1 VNSLSRR
8 SWSLYAGLFAIG
20 LLVFGAASLAIR
32 APGYMDA
39 EYYLVTAGQL
49 VQGRGFVEP
58 FVWNYLF
65 DPGALPAPSH
75 TYWMPLA
82 SLVAAASMTIFGST
96 FRSAQFASVL
106 MAAAVP
112 VLAARLSVSLGAEK
126 RTAWI
131 AGALALLPGFFTP
144 YFLTTDTFAL
154 FAVIGGVALWQM
166 AEGARRPSA
175 GRWFAVGAL
184 IALGHLARAD
194 GLLLW
199 APAVYAVWVSGRRRV
214 RDLVFAFAGYTLL
227 MLPWWVRNL
236 QVTGGLL
243 APGSTRALWL
253 LDYDE
258 LFSFPASQL
267 TAARWWAA
275 GPAVLLRHRL
285 ESGWS
290 NLQTV
295 LAVNGYVLLLP
306 LMLVGGWTYRRH
318 PVVRAGAAYASVLF
332 LFMTLAFPFAGARGG
347 FFHSSAAL
355 MPLLWSLAAAGIE
368 RAAIWIAPNRS
379 WEVARTR
386 VLLMTVTFLLAG
398 ALSAWALA
406 GKAGYLG
413 PASSFD
419 RNLLTYRQAG
429 EQLRETGDSMVVAV
443 NDPPGFFL
451 GTGIPAVVVP
461 NGSEETL
468 RQVAKRYDV
477 RWIVLE
483 ADHPAGLDELYRNP
497 SGSSWLGPPL
507 RFNDPGGRAVL
518 LFEVPLEGEG

>member
-1 VNSLSRR
+1 MYSPGRQ
-8 SWSLYAGLFAIG
+8 SWGLYAGLFAIG
-20 LLVFGAASLAIR
+20 MIVFGAASLAIR

-39 EYYLVTAGQL
+39 EYYFATAGQL

-58 FVWNYLF
+58 FVWNYLS

-82 SLVAAASMTIFGST
+82 SLVAAASMAIFGST
-96 FRSAQFASVL
+96 FRSAQLAGVL

-112 VLAARLSVSLGAEK
+112 VLAARLTVSLGAEK

-131 AGALALLPGFFTP
+131 AGVLALLPGFFTP
-144 YFLTTDTFAL
+144 YFHTTDTFTL
-154 FAVIGGVALWQM
+154 FAVIGGVALWQTSE
-166 AEGARRPSA
+166 AVGRPTA
-175 GRWFAVGAL
+175 GRWFAVGVL

-199 APAVYAVWVSGRRRV
+199 APALYAVRVSGNRRV
-214 RDLVFAFAGYTLL
+214 RNFVFALAGYTVL
-227 MLPWWVRNL
+227 MLPWWARNL
-236 QVTGGLL
+236 QVTGGLV
-243 APGSTRALWL
+243 APGSARALWL

-258 LFSFPASQL
+258 LFSYPASQL

-275 GPAVLLRHRL
+275 GSAVLLRHRL

-295 LAVNGYVLLLP
+295 LAVNGYVLILP
-306 LMLVGGWTYRRH
+306 LMVVGAWTTRRH
-318 PVVRAGAAYASVLF
+318 PVVRAGAAYALVLF
-332 LFMTLAFPFAGARGG
+332 LFMTLVFPFAGARGG

-355 MPLLWSLAAAGIE
+355 MPLLWSLAAVGIE
-368 RAAIWIAPNRS
+368 QAAIRIAPNRS
-379 WEVARTR
+379 WELARTR

-406 GKAGYLG
+406 GKAGAFG

-429 EQLRETGDSMVVAV
+429 QHLGGAGDSMVVAV

-451 GTGIPAVVVP
+451 GTGIAAVAVP

-468 RQVAKRYDV
+468 RQVADRYHV

-497 SGSSWLGPPL
+497 SASSWLGPPL
-507 RFNDPGGRAVL
+507 RFYDPDGRAVL